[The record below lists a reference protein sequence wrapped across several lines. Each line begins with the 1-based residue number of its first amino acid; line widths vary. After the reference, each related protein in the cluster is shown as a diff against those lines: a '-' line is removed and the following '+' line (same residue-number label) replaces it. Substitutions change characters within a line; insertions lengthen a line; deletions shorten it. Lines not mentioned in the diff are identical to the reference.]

1 MAQTISL
8 LKALK
13 LLNTTGKPN
22 KMPSR
27 LNNHVPFSKG
37 CFLERKKDE
46 TDFVAVKNNVYK
58 TVLLFSTDKVLSLRL
73 LIIQC
78 KCMN

>member
-37 CFLERKKDE
+37 CFLERNKDE

-58 TVLLFSTDKVLSLRL
+58 TVLLYSTDKVLSVRL

-78 KCMN
+78 KSVN